1 MPTVYFKFGYRFYF
15 VSFDCSEPPHIHV
28 GDDKRKVCK
37 FWIKNKIAVLAD
49 NKGFTMKDIKL
60 FEKDITINYSTIL
73 KTFNDF
79 CKEYKK

>member
-28 GDDKRKVCK
+28 GDDMRKICK
-37 FWIKNKIAVLAD
+37 FWLKNNAAVLAD
-49 NKGFTMKDIKL
+49 NAGFTKKDINL
-60 FEKDITINYSTIL
+60 IEKDITANYTSIL

-79 CKEYKK
+79 CKGYKK